1 MENDNKKFHW
11 GITMYKV
18 ISFLKP
24 YRVAMGVALFLM
36 LLELFV
42 ELGQPLIMAKI
53 IDDGIMQKD
62 LSVVLQW
69 GGILIGM
76 SFLAFL
82 SGITNS
88 FYAAHV
94 SQSLGYDVRRGL
106 FEKVQSFSFADFNR
120 FPTSSLITRM
130 TNDVQQIQN
139 TMFMSLR
146 IAMRA
151 PLLVLG
157 GIIMAFLVN
166 VKLALI
172 ITIAIPLLLLF
183 LSWVMKRGGELFQ
196 SVQEKLDGVN
206 NVMRENLSG
215 IRLIKAFL
223 RRGHEAKRFT
233 AATENLK
240 DETVSVLRLMEL
252 TMPVLLLVMNLGI
265 IGVLWFGSF
274 EISAGNA
281 TVGEVVAIVNYATRI
296 TGAFSIISWIIMAFS
311 RAKASSN
318 RISKVLSTETD
329 LSERDERELL
339 PEQVD
344 GKVEFRSVTFQYP
357 GSSSPV
363 LQNISIVAKPGET
376 IAILGATGAGK
387 SSLFQLIPRLYE
399 TTEGSILIDG
409 IPIDLI
415 KAEALRNLI
424 GYVPQEALLFSGSVK
439 DNIAWGK
446 PEATIEEMIFAAESA
461 QIHETIMKLPKQYD
475 TVVGQKGVNLSGG
488 QKQRISISRA
498 ILRKPK
504 ILLLDDSTSA
514 LDLKTEAKL
523 LHALR
528 EYTCT
533 TLIITQKISTAMEA
547 DKIILLEEGK
557 ILAEGKHDELLR
569 SSSLYQQIF
578 KSQFGEEELHH
589 AQKAR

>member
-1 MENDNKKFHW
+1 MKFHW

-329 LSERDERELL
+329 PPENEERELL

-409 IPIDLI
+409 IPIDSI

-498 ILRKPK
+498 LLRKPK

-514 LDLKTEAKL
+514 LDLKTEVKL